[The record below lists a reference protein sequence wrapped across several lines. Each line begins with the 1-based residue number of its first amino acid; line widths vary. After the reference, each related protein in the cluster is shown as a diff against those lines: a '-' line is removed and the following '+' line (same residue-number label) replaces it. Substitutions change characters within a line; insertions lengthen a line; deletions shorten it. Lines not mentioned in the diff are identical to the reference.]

1 MSALSTKP
9 ILGRS
14 IIVFQQGVSKEAETE
29 TADGRTRV
37 LHCRH
42 KRELSEFATR
52 NSPVDMLW
60 YPSSDC
66 EAEAT
71 FLRSLIDRVSLQ
83 RLAVR
88 IDLSQNLAELISWL
102 ADSLPVLRVSVM
114 QLNTAREDVDWLQST
129 RSTSAEHWIL
139 NLLSEG
145 LSPALR
151 DLIFHN
157 CRATPRVRGEI
168 CRAASHGGAY
178 ARGTLSTK
186 RGTVAER
193 VTRLVRVPARG
204 VATSGR
210 PSHDQASC
218 RGDWFLCCGRLE

>member
-88 IDLSQNLAELISWL
+88 IDLSQNLAELICS
-102 ADSLPVLRVSVM
+102 STQPEKTSIGCNQPGVRRP
-114 QLNTAREDVDWLQST
+114 NT
-129 RSTSAEHWIL
+129 
-139 NLLSEG
+139 G
-145 LSPALR
+145 
-151 DLIFHN
+151 F
-157 CRATPRVRGEI
+157 
-168 CRAASHGGAY
+168 
-178 ARGTLSTK
+178 
-186 RGTVAER
+186 
-193 VTRLVRVPARG
+193 
-204 VATSGR
+204 
-210 PSHDQASC
+210 
-218 RGDWFLCCGRLE
+218 